1 MGNQVPVHSTVR
13 PLVAPES
20 RPVLAVMIGPSESRR
35 GAVPRVV
42 DGLGHGVILLSLRRN
57 MSRQRVRLVHKDLSD
72 CLASGKSVLLNA
84 ANDVKPD
91 RRALLDIAARHLAS
105 TLAVVCSP
113 IPVDDVL
120 LASLPGEGW
129 HAVVVVAR

>member
-1 MGNQVPVHSTVR
+1 MGGQVPVHSTVR
-13 PLVAPES
+13 PLVVPKS
-20 RPVLAVMIGPSESRR
+20 RPVLAAMIGPSDCRR

-42 DGLGHGVILLSLRRN
+42 DGLGRGVIVLSLGRN
-57 MSRQRVRLVHKDLSD
+57 MSRQRVRLVHRDLGD
-72 CLASGKSVLLNA
+72 CLASGQSVLLNA

-105 TLAVVCSP
+105 TLAVVCSS
-113 IPVDDVL
+113 IPVDDAL

-129 HAVVVVAR
+129 HAVVVAR